1 MNQILLIGELGA
13 LVRSIHE
20 CICDNFSV
28 QLCSED
34 VSNIKAMTKIVK
46 PKMII
51 VCQIGVD
58 EVDSAIFAHLKESCV
73 NIPVLII
80 TTSEIWLK
88 CKRFCEGPL
97 YDKVFRPVGK
107 EDLIVKCN
115 EMLQKAGS
123 QPESKAE
130 TVTQEEIETKS
141 VRRSDPGPKKI
152 LIVDDSP
159 LVLRNIKSILDTKYR
174 IYLATSGEQGLAMA
188 EKKQPDLIL
197 LDYEMPG
204 MDGKDTFEA
213 LKEKESTKDIP
224 VVFLSAIAGKEQI
237 YAVLKSIPQ
246 GYILKPPDKEK
257 LFAEIQ
263 QAFTQQM
270 K

>member
-20 CICDNFSV
+20 CICDHFSV

-34 VSNIKAMTKIVK
+34 IINVKAMTKIVK

-73 NIPVLII
+73 NTPVLVI

-88 CKRFCEGPL
+88 CKRFCEGL
-97 YDKVFRPVGK
+97 CYDKVLRPAGK
-107 EDLIVKCN
+107 EELISKC
-115 EMLQKAGS
+115 EKMMQV
-123 QPESKAE
+123 SKAE
-130 TVTQEEIETKS
+130 DVKEEEEVTRTSILRT
-141 VRRSDPGPKKI
+141 PGPKKI

-159 LVLRNIKSILDTKYR
+159 LVLRNIKSLLDVKYR
-174 IYLATSGEQGLAMA
+174 VVLATSGKQALIMVDKE
-188 EKKQPDLIL
+188 QPDLIL

-213 LKEKESTKDIP
+213 LKEKENAKDIP
-224 VVFLSAIAGKEQI
+224 VVFLSAVAKKEQI

-263 QAFTQQM
+263 QAFQQQM
-270 K
+270 R